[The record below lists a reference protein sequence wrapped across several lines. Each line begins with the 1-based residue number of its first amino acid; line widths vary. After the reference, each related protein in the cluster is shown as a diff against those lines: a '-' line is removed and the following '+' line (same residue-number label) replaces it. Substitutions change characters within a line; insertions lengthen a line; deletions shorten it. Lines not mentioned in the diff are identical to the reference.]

1 MSAKGHPQREQAP
14 NRSSAERKHTGA
26 KRRPER
32 EQAAKHVSG
41 ESLAACRD
49 AGHTPAA
56 THVVPSGCA
65 GLRLDQALA
74 KMFPEHSRSRLRNW
88 IDAGDVIVDGRAFD
102 AKRRVHGGERVDISP
117 SAATAPLADEGED
130 IALRVVHEDD
140 EIIVVDKPAGLVVH
154 PGSGNPRGTLL
165 NALLHHHPA
174 LAALPRAGIVHRLDK
189 DTSGLMV
196 VAKTPQAHTDLVRQ
210 LAARTVQREYVA
222 VARGDVAR
230 ATIVDAPIGRHPV
243 QRTAMA
249 VVARGRPA
257 RTHVDV
263 VERFGSATLLRCR
276 LETGRTHQIRVHLAA
291 IGHPLLGDP
300 AYGGRK
306 PSSSLAFTRQAL
318 HAARLGLVHP
328 ATREAMTWQSPPP
341 ADLAALL
348 DALRA
353 RRIDERRERGG

>member
-1 MSAKGHPQREQAP
+1 MHGDVHVAAAAP
-14 NRSSAERKHTGA
+14 
-26 KRRPER
+26 
-32 EQAAKHVSG
+32 AAG
-41 ESLAACRD
+41 D
-49 AGHTPAA
+49 ASA
-56 THVVPSGCA
+56 THVVPSACA

-74 KMFPEHSRSRLRNW
+74 KMLPEHSRSRLRAW
-88 IDAGDVIVDGRAFD
+88 IDSGDVTVDGRSFD
-102 AKRRVHGGERVDISP
+102 AKRRVHGGERVDIAP
-117 SAATAPLADEGED
+117 SAAED
-130 IALRVVHEDD
+130 ISLRVVHED
-140 EIIVVDKPAGLVVH
+140 EVIVVVDKPAGLVVH

-174 LAALPRAGIVHRLDK
+174 LSALPRAGIVHRLDK

-210 LAARTVQREYVA
+210 LAARTVQREYIA

-249 VVARGRPA
+249 VVAKGRPA
-257 RTHVDV
+257 RTHVDI
-263 VERFGSATLLRCR
+263 VERFGTATLLRCR

-306 PSSSLAFTRQAL
+306 EFSAPAFARQAL

-328 ATREAMTWQSPPP
+328 ATREAMAWESPPP
-341 ADLAALL
+341 ADLAELIR
-348 DALRA
+348 ALRA
-353 RRIDERRERGG
+353 RRADERR

>member
-1 MSAKGHPQREQAP
+1 MSADARDVAP
-14 NRSSAERKHTGA
+14 A
-26 KRRPER
+26 P
-32 EQAAKHVSG
+32 AAGRAS
-41 ESLAACRD
+41 
-49 AGHTPAA
+49 A
-56 THVVPSGCA
+56 THVVPSDCA

-74 KMFPEHSRSRLRNW
+74 KMLPEHSRSRLRAW
-88 IDAGDVIVDGRAFD
+88 IDAGDVIVDGRAVD
-102 AKRRVHGGERVDISP
+102 AKRRVHGGERVDIARP
-117 SAATAPLADEGED
+117 SAAAPLADEAEN

-140 EIIVVDKPAGLVVH
+140 AIIVVDKPAGLVVH

-174 LAALPRAGIVHRLDK
+174 LSALPRAGIVHRLDK
-189 DTSGLMV
+189 NTSGLMV

-249 VVARGRPA
+249 VVAKGKPA
-257 RTHVDV
+257 RTHVDI
-263 VERFGSATLLRCR
+263 VERFGTATLLRCR

-291 IGHPLLGDP
+291 IGHPLLGDS

-306 PSSSLAFTRQAL
+306 QSSALAFARQAL

-328 ATREAMTWQSPPP
+328 ATHDTMTWESPPP
-341 ADLAALL
+341 ADFADLIRV
-348 DALRA
+348 LRA
-353 RRIDERRERGG
+353 RRADERRVGQ

>member
-1 MSAKGHPQREQAP
+1 MHADGHEVRTDAREMHTRPGAP
-14 NRSSAERKHTGA
+14 
-26 KRRPER
+26 
-32 EQAAKHVSG
+32 AAGRAS
-41 ESLAACRD
+41 
-49 AGHTPAA
+49 A
-56 THVVPSGCA
+56 THVVPAACA

-74 KMFPEHSRSRLRNW
+74 KMLPEHSRSRLRAW
-88 IDAGDVIVDGRAFD
+88 IDAGDVIVDGRPFD
-102 AKRRVHGGERVDISP
+102 AKRRVHGGEHVDIAH
-117 SAATAPLADEGED
+117 SAATAPLADEPED

-140 EIIVVDKPAGLVVH
+140 AIIVVDKPAGLVVH

-165 NALLHHHPA
+165 NALLHRDPA
-174 LAALPRAGIVHRLDK
+174 LSALPRAGIVHRLDK

-196 VAKTPQAHTDLVRQ
+196 VARTPQAHTDLVRQ

-222 VARGDVAR
+222 VAGGDVAR

-249 VVARGRPA
+249 VVAKGRPA

-263 VERFGSATLLRCR
+263 VERFGAATLLRCR

-300 AYGGRK
+300 AYGGRNRA
-306 PSSSLAFTRQAL
+306 SAFPFARQAL
-318 HAARLGLVHP
+318 HAERLGLVHP
-328 ATREAMTWQSPPP
+328 ATREAMAWQSPLP
-341 ADLAALL
+341 ADLAALI

-353 RRIDERRERGG
+353 RRTDEVR